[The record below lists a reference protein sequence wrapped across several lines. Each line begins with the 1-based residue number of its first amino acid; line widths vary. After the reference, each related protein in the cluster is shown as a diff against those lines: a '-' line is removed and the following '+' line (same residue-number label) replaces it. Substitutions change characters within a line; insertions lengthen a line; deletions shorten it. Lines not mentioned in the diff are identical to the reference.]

1 MEVSLVNKIFGAH
14 IKKKTSKANI
24 KPDLTKAKI
33 DHTYTIKA
41 IDTDDKEMKNFLSS
55 LGCFEGENVTVI
67 SVLAENY
74 IINIKD
80 SRYSI
85 DVDLARAIII

>member
-1 MEVSLVNKIFGAH
+1 MEVSLVNRIFGVS
-14 IKKKTSKANI
+14 IKKKTAEVSRSL
-24 KPDLTKAKI
+24 DLTSAKI

-41 IDTDDKEMKNFLSS
+41 INTDDKEMKSFLSS
-55 LGCFEGENVTVI
+55 LGCYEGENITVI

-85 DVDLARAIII
+85 DIDLARAILI